1 MNFAIYF
8 HFQNKSWESKENRK
22 KKKKL
27 TNQTHS
33 AELKQG
39 FWLN

>member
-8 HFQNKSWESKENRK
+8 HFQNNAWESKENRK
-22 KKKKL
+22 KKQL

-33 AELKQG
+33 AELK
-39 FWLN
+39 